1 MNKKKLLRTILILA
15 VIAAAVVFVCY
26 RLYKKNTTKV
36 ISVYPVSMM
45 AMPDYE
51 ESAGYSASVSRGRI
65 QNVVLKESLVSA
77 VNVSAGD
84 TVKEGDVLLTY
95 DQTSLALSI
104 DSDRTRIALLENRI
118 DKSNRQIEHY
128 NSLIPSEYMP
138 EGYEET
144 IDHGP
149 IKLVK
154 TLTASD
160 CKADNETFLCAAD
173 AVIRTDYLKALR
185 SKGFSATLELYDE
198 ETCFGTYTING
209 KEIPEDIEEY
219 IPYDPSSVPAAAN
232 FTARTEFS
240 AFKQYVL
247 LDNGEEDPTIVPTE
261 EPTVTPEPTEEP
273 TITPEPTAEPTDTP
287 APTEEPT
294 ITPEPTAEPTDTPV
308 PTEQPTVTPEPTAKP
323 TDTPVPTV
331 TPVPGTDLYIK
342 VKTDPLKE
350 DWDLSKIVSF
360 NGEGADVASGSS
372 PAYYGRFSSCIPYMY
387 ERYETIYHFPDYDPS
402 SENYMYT
409 SAQLAQMVRD
419 TQAEVDR
426 LKIDLES
433 ARLTLS
439 QDLLISEN
447 GEVLAAISGTVT
459 EAHDPAE
466 TAAGETIITVKGT
479 ENYMITVYVNELDL
493 GKISVDDMLT
503 GMAYESGAGF
513 TATVTEKGTSP
524 ATDFAGW
531 SDSNPNTSTYPVSAV
546 VNEADIEMR
555 IGEMCEV
562 HPAADDS
569 GVSSTFFIPNS
580 YVRSDERGSYIYKD
594 SNGSLKK
601 EYILT
606 GRSLWNSYTEIKS
619 GLTQDEYIAFPY
631 GTGVTDGA
639 ATEISEE
646 MIY

>member
-1 MNKKKLLRTILILA
+1 MNKKKLLRTIIILA
-15 VIAAAVVFVCY
+15 VIAAAVVFICY
-26 RLYKKNTTKV
+26 RLYKRNSTKV

-65 QNVVLKESLVSA
+65 QNVVLKDSLVSS
-77 VNVSAGD
+77 VSVTAGD
-84 TVKEGDVLLTY
+84 TVEEGDVLMTY
-95 DQTSLALSI
+95 DQTSLSLSI
-104 DSDRTRIALLENRI
+104 DSDRTRIAFLENRI
-118 DKSNRQIEHY
+118 DKANRQIDHY

-149 IKLVK
+149 IKLVR
-154 TLTASD
+154 TLTVSD
-160 CKADNETFLCAAD
+160 CRSDNETILCAAD

-185 SKGFSATLELYDE
+185 SKGFSVTLELYDE
-198 ETCFGTYTING
+198 ETCFGTYTIDG
-209 KEIPEDIEEY
+209 KEIPETIEEY
-219 IPYDPSSVPAAAN
+219 VPYNPSAPAAPD
-232 FTARTEFS
+232 FTALTEFS
-240 AFKQYVL
+240 AFRQYVL
-247 LDNGEEDPTIVPTE
+247 LDNVEEDPTVVPTVTPEPTE

-273 TITPEPTAEPTDTP
+273 TVTPG
-287 APTEEPT
+287 PTEE
-294 ITPEPTAEPTDTPV
+294 
-308 PTEQPTVTPEPTAKP
+308 PTVTPEPTSEP
-323 TDTPVPTV
+323 TVTPEPTEEPAPTAAPVPSVTPTPSV
-331 TPVPGTDLYIK
+331 TPVPGTELYTK
-342 VKTDPLKE
+342 VKADPLKE

-360 NGEGADVASGSS
+360 NGAGADVTADSS
-372 PAYYGRFSSCIPYMY
+372 SSYYGRFSSCIPYMY

-409 SAQLAQMVRD
+409 SAQLARMVQD
-419 TQAEVDR
+419 TQTEIER
-426 LKIDLES
+426 LKLDLES
-433 ARLTLS
+433 AKLTLS

-447 GEVLAAISGTVT
+447 GEVKASISGTVT
-459 EAHDPAE
+459 EARDPAE
-466 TAAGETIITVKGT
+466 TTAGETIITVKGT

-493 GKISVDDMLT
+493 GKINVDDMLS
-503 GMAYESGAGF
+503 GMAYESGTGF
-513 TATVTEKGTSP
+513 TATVTEKGDTP
-524 ATDFAGW
+524 ATDFFGW

-546 VNEADIEMR
+546 VNESDAELR

-562 HPAADDS
+562 NPFTDDG
-569 GVSSTFFIPNS
+569 GVSSNFFIPNS

-594 SNGSLKK
+594 NNGSLKK

-606 GRSLWNSYTEIKS
+606 GRSMWNSYTEIKS

-646 MIY
+646 IIY